1 MNEIL
6 LQKFVDL
13 ISQYTGLQI
22 RAQDRKMFSQKLGAR
37 MKSIKMSNPEK
48 YYDLLEYP
56 SPQSQKEWRE
66 LILHLTVTESYFW
79 RDKGQFEILHNIIL
93 PELIKTKKIGF
104 QTLGIPKSL
113 RLWSAG
119 CSTGEEPYSL
129 AMLVKELLP
138 DWPEWNLLILGT
150 DINEEVMEK
159 ARRGIYSD
167 WSFRQV
173 DSLIKNQHFVQ
184 KNNEWY
190 ISDDLRNMVR
200 FRSNN
205 LIKDQFPNFPD
216 EIYNMDL
223 IICRNVFVYFD
234 PISIA
239 NVLNKFY
246 NTLRLGGYL
255 ITGHAELH
263 GQQIDY
269 FQTKIFPESVV
280 YQRSECHL
288 GEGTRV
294 RKALSSLDEMDLF
307 APGENLRP
315 WDSPLD
321 SNPPEKNIFTLN
333 NFTQNSN
340 DRSNIY
346 PEKNINKNPI
356 IANYS
361 AGEIHQKEEVLLW
374 EEAQKLFKN
383 KAYSEVLKKLDE
395 LLTLSPRHFE
405 AYYLKAQVYANIGE
419 YHQANECCQQAIKLN
434 HLSEFPYYLLAHIAE
449 EKGELEQA
457 KKLLKRIIYLDPRTA
472 ISAYFKLGDIYEREQ
487 DITRS
492 RKMYKI
498 AWDIVQKLPP
508 DSFLG
513 YPSHLKVREMLNYL
527 EKVLQK

>member
-6 LQKFVDL
+6 LQKFIDL

-22 RAQDRKMFSQKLGAR
+22 RPQDRQLFSQKLGVR
-37 MKSIKMSNPEK
+37 MKSIKMSKPEK

-66 LILHLTVTESYFW
+66 LILQLTVTESYFL
-79 RDKGQFEILHNIIL
+79 RDKGQFEILQKIIL
-93 PELIKTKKIGF
+93 PELIQTKKIAF
-104 QTLGIPKSL
+104 QTLGIPKSI

-159 ARRGIYSD
+159 ARKGIYSD

-173 DSLIKNQHFVQ
+173 DSVIKNQHFVH
-184 KNNEWY
+184 KKNEWY
-190 ISDDLRNMVR
+190 ISDDLRNMVK

-205 LIKDQFPNFPD
+205 LIQDPFPNFTD

-234 PISIA
+234 TISIA
-239 NVLNKFY
+239 KVINKFY
-246 NTLRLGGYL
+246 HTLRLGGYL

-263 GQQIDY
+263 GQHIEY
-269 FQTKIFPESVV
+269 FQTKVFPESVV
-280 YQRSECHL
+280 YQRTEAHL
-288 GEGTRV
+288 GEVSRV

-307 APGENLRP
+307 APGENLLP
-315 WDSPLD
+315 LDSPLD
-321 SNPPEKNIFTLN
+321 SHPPEQKILALN
-333 NFTQNSN
+333 NSSQNSN
-340 DRSNIY
+340 TRSNIY
-346 PEKNINKNPI
+346 PEKKLNKVPP
-356 IANYS
+356 IANLA
-361 AGEIHQKEEVLLW
+361 AGDIAHKKEFILW
-374 EEAQKLFKN
+374 EEAQHLFTN
-383 KAYSEVLKKLDE
+383 KAYREVLKKLDE
-395 LLTLSPRHFE
+395 LLKLSPRHFE
-405 AYYLKAQVYANIGE
+405 AYYLQAQVYANIGE

-434 HLSEFPYYLLAHIAE
+434 PLSEFPYYLLAHIAE

-457 KKLLKRIIYLDPRTA
+457 KKIFKRIIYLDHTA
-472 ISAYFKLGDIYEREQ
+472 LSAYFKLGDIYAREL

-492 RKMYKI
+492 QKMYKI

-508 DSFLG
+508 DSVLG